1 MMELKK
7 IREIIRLIQNTDVEE
22 IEVWD
27 SEDRV
32 RIRRSRGN
40 GHDPD
45 ARANAVAP
53 APAPAAAP
61 APAPAAAP
69 GPQKRQ
75 HTVVSPFVGT
85 FYRAASPGADSFV
98 EVGAR
103 VRKGQTLCI
112 VEAMK
117 LMNEIEAEV
126 DGVVAEILAQ
136 NGQAVEYGQ
145 PLFRIELA

>member
-45 ARANAVAP
+45 PRADAV

-61 APAPAAAP
+61 APTPAPAAD
-69 GPQKRQ
+69 PQKRQ
-75 HTVVSPFVGT
+75 HMVVSPFVGT

-126 DGVVAEILAQ
+126 DGVVAEILAE

>member
-45 ARANAVAP
+45 PRASAV

-61 APAPAAAP
+61 APTPAPAAD
-69 GPQKRQ
+69 PQKRQ
-75 HTVVSPFVGT
+75 HMVVSPFVGT

-126 DGVVAEILAQ
+126 DGVVAEILAE